1 MWGHW
6 TRQQNWTVH
15 GEFYFYLAIGFAL
28 HRLYIRNYYP
38 YAFTQLLWTLRST
51 NGWLWTNFTHKSHF
65 EKLTISK
72 LVKKFSTFWGKRRF
86 IIVFNTALRLFLSS
100 AKYEYSTV
108 QYSTVCTLSHSF
120 FKTVAKHWWIQV
132 DWKHWFNL
140 FFPKYRKR
148 VCSRTQWPDLSPL
161 PTFPWHITYFLSQE
175 VIFLK
180 YLRILRLLTH
190 RKIGSQTPCNRTLQN
205 RHWLMLIKISLEQ
218 TSIRPKN
225 WENWLA
231 VSVQKV
237 NIPKFSKLESTKLFK
252 SEFCGSWVVAC

>member
-1 MWGHW
+1 
-6 TRQQNWTVH
+6 
-15 GEFYFYLAIGFAL
+15 
-28 HRLYIRNYYP
+28 
-38 YAFTQLLWTLRST
+38 LRS
-51 NGWLWTNFTHKSHF
+51 WQFLSWSRNFPHF
-65 EKLTISK
+65 EENAGSLLYSIQPSAYSYPQPNM
-72 LVKKFSTFWGKRRF
+72 ST
-86 IIVFNTALRLFLSS
+86 VQ
-100 AKYEYSTV
+100 YSTV

-225 WENWLA
+225 WEKSLA